1 MSMRTSLGTEQLAMY
16 VAKQLSAFFP
26 DAQVNY
32 LELLPHVSRALE
44 RVEHCFTRVRR
55 RGYFDLERNE
65 ATFDHLFTDQYA
77 SFLWFLGNTIHVAG
91 GDRRVATKTYALNK
105 ALHGLDVYFEVAM
118 PSVFCFQHPVGTVI
132 GRATLS
138 DYLFVYQNVN
148 IGGSID
154 LDYPTLGEGVVLF
167 NGAAVT
173 GPTKVSAN
181 VWIGPGAQVKSGDI
195 ASGSIVFGAGPSQ
208 VVKKTERSVRAHF
221 FAQSQQQV
229 RP

>member
-1 MSMRTSLGTEQLAMY
+1 MAGMSLRTSLSAEQLAIY
-16 VAKQLSAFFP
+16 VAKQVSAFFP
-26 DAQVNY
+26 DAVVSSPD
-32 LELLPHVSRALE
+32 LTPHVSRALE

-55 RGYFDLERNE
+55 RGYFDLERE
-65 ATFDHLFTDQYA
+65 QATFDHLFTDQYA
-77 SFLWFLGNTIHVAG
+77 SFLWFLGNTIHAAG
-91 GDRRVATKTYALNK
+91 GDRRLATKTYALNK

-132 GRATLS
+132 GRAKLH

-154 LDYPTLGEGVVLF
+154 LEYPTLGEGVVLF

-173 GPTKVSAN
+173 GPAKISGN
-181 VWIGPGAQVKSGDI
+181 VWVGPAAQVKSGEV

-221 FAQSQQQV
+221 FDQV
-229 RP
+229 RA